1 MIAEDLKYWRKIKRK
16 MIINCED
23 CNKEIDDNDV
33 LVRQHHLCDNCIRK
47 RMSDFMD
54 RVRKSGKCSDC
65 GKIITTN
72 DDKEF
77 WDVMGVCLD
86 CFYSI
91 KN

>member
-1 MIAEDLKYWRKIKRK
+1 MPINISLTIT
-16 MIINCED
+16 IINDSERAILIPA
-23 CNKEIDDNDV
+23 EIDDNDV